1 MRYKV
6 KDYRE
11 RLGMTQEQLSR
22 ESKVSRTIIS
32 GLESGKEIVTSTDT
46 LIRLAKT
53 LKCSVSDIFLDWLSN
68 MLDINLGVSI
78 DDLLE
83 DGKGWWSVNNLE
95 YPREPQI
102 YPKDVINIPI
112 NVEVEKLDKAIEK
125 AKELISLLKEAKE
138 LTNSLSE
145 K

>member
-1 MRYKV
+1 M
-6 KDYRE
+6 
-11 RLGMTQEQLSR
+11 
-22 ESKVSRTIIS
+22 
-32 GLESGKEIVTSTDT
+32 
-46 LIRLAKT
+46 
-53 LKCSVSDIFLDWLSN
+53 
-68 MLDINLGVSI
+68 
-78 DDLLE
+78 
-83 DGKGWWSVNNLE
+83 NNLE

-102 YPKDVINIPI
+102 YQEEAINIPI